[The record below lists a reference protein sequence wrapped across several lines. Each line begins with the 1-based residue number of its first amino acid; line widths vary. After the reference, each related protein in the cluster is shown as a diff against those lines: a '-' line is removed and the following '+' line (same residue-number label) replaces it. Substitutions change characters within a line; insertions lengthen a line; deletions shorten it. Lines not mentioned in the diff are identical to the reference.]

1 MNRIIHRLAAGACL
15 AGLLPA
21 LALAEPVP
29 KGIRVG
35 AFTLSPFAKVAG
47 TYDSNVARASSGEE
61 DDVFLETDLG
71 LKLGYQARD
80 LDVDGIVF
88 GQQRFYADQDALD
101 FGAGGEALR
110 LRYGAP
116 ERIVVELQQSWRR
129 VEDQDTYATLTSI
142 SGMSAEAFLDANVRG
157 RRDLFD
163 VGAGV
168 GAKVTDKTD
177 VRAGYFFNET
187 DYASTNLLD
196 LTSHNAQLEALYKFR
211 DKSAWVAT
219 LLGGVQESDR
229 VDDEATYVAA
239 RLGLLTH
246 QTDRL
251 NLKIGAGGQHYERPD
266 GGGDEDRFHFDGQA
280 AWTATDKTQVNLEGR
295 NGMQLSSVSQ
305 ANVVDFT
312 VVRLGVAYRVN
323 PVLALTA
330 SGTYRLDDYE
340 DPVPQGD
347 RMVDRRDNGAT
358 VAFRADYLIPSK
370 YLRLFAETSYETV
383 DSTVRDYDVA
393 RATVGVAFER

>member
-1 MNRIIHRLAAGACL
+1 MNRTIHRLAAGICL

-21 LALAEPVP
+21 LAAAVPVA

-35 AFTLSPFAKVAG
+35 AFTLSPFAGLAG
-47 TYDSNVARASSGEE
+47 TYDSNVNRASSGEE
-61 DDVFLETDLG
+61 DDVYLEGDLG

-80 LDVDGIVF
+80 LAIDGIGF
-88 GQQRFYADQDALD
+88 GQQRLYADLDESD

-129 VEDQDTYATLTSI
+129 VEDQDTYAALTSI
-142 SGMSAEAFLDANVRG
+142 GGISADAFLDANVRS
-157 RRDLFD
+157 RRDLWE

-168 GAKVTDKTD
+168 GAKLTDKTD
-177 VRAGYFFNET
+177 VRAGYLFNET

-211 DKSAWVAT
+211 AKSAAVAT
-219 LLGGVQESDR
+219 LLGGVQESDQ

-239 RLGLLTH
+239 RLGLQTL

-251 NLKIGAGGQHYERPD
+251 LFKVGVGEQHYERPE
-266 GGGDEDRFHFDGQA
+266 GGAEDRFHFDGQA
-280 AWTATDKTQVNLEGR
+280 TWTATDKTQVILEGR
-295 NGMQLSSVSQ
+295 NGIQLSSVSR
-305 ANVVDFT
+305 ANVVDYT
-312 VVRLGVAYRVN
+312 VVRLGIAHRVN
-323 PVLALTA
+323 PVLALSA
-330 SGTYRLDDYE
+330 NGTYRLDDYQ

-347 RMVDRRDNGAT
+347 QLVDRRDNGAT
-358 VAFRADYLIPSK
+358 IAFRADYRIPSK

-393 RATVGVAFER
+393 RATLGVAFER

>member
-1 MNRIIHRLAAGACL
+1 MNQIIHRLAAGICL

-21 LALAEPVP
+21 LATAAPVA

-35 AFTLSPFAKVAG
+35 AFTLSPFAGLAG
-47 TYDSNVARASSGEE
+47 TYDSNVGRTSSGEE
-61 DDVFLETDLG
+61 DDVFFEGDLG

-80 LDVDGIVF
+80 LAIDGIGF
-88 GQQRFYADQDALD
+88 GQQRLYADQDDLD

-129 VEDQDTYATLTSI
+129 VEDQDAYGAPTSI
-142 SGMSAEAFLDANVRG
+142 GGMAADAFLDANVRS
-157 RRDLFD
+157 RRDLWD

-177 VRAGYFFNET
+177 VRAGYLFNET

-196 LTSHNAQLEALYKFR
+196 LTSHNAQMEALYKFR
-211 DKSAWVAT
+211 AKSAGVVT
-219 LLGGVQESDR
+219 LLGGVQESDE

-239 RLGLLTH
+239 RLGLQTL

-251 NLKIGAGGQHYERPD
+251 LFKVGLGEQHYERPE
-266 GGGDEDRFHFDGQA
+266 GGAEDRFHFDGQTT
-280 AWTATDKTQVNLEGR
+280 WTATDKTQVTLEGR
-295 NGMQLSSVSQ
+295 NGMQLSSVSR

-312 VVRLGVAYRVN
+312 VVRLGIAHRVN
-323 PVLALTA
+323 SVLALSA
-330 SGTYRLDDYE
+330 NGTYRLDDYQ

-347 RMVDRRDNGAT
+347 QMVDRRDNGAT
-358 VAFRADYLIPSK
+358 VAFRADYLIPSM
-370 YLRLFAETSYETV
+370 YLRLFAETSYETI
-383 DSTVRDYDVA
+383 DSTIRDYDVA
-393 RATVGVAFER
+393 RATVGAVFER